1 MALLTEHD
9 VVNMRF
15 KEPRSLEEGYDQDE
29 VDFFLDE
36 VAESIAQLTKDKAEL
51 ENQLKVAQAR
61 ATELEGGSG
70 EAAPAPDS
78 ATSTASFPAQTHD
91 AESATGLLAMAQELH
106 DKHVS
111 EGKAEGDRI
120 ISEANAQSEQI
131 LGDAQDQ
138 YNRTLTA
145 LEQERGL
152 LERKIS
158 ELRDFERDYRTRL
171 KSYLESLLSNVEVG
185 QNGADG
191 LQG

>member
-61 ATELEGGSG
+61 VTELEGGAAA
-70 EAAPAPDS
+70 AAPAPDS
-78 ATSTASFPAQTHD
+78 ATSTASFPAQGHD
-91 AESATGLLAMAQELH
+91 AETATGLLAMAQELH

-111 EGKAEGDRI
+111 EGKAEGERI
-120 ISEANAQSEQI
+120 VSEATARGEQI
-131 LGDAQDQ
+131 VGDAQDQ
-138 YNRTLTA
+138 YNRTLTQ

-185 QNGADG
+185 QNQADG